1 MLEIHPVRETG
12 TDCWTRQVRALVLV
26 VDLASRPRVDPDL
39 AGKLPGLKPLPGPGR
54 DREGALDAEAAY
66 GSGVASSTIAAS
78 SS

>member
-1 MLEIHPVRETG
+1 MRSIPYGKRG

-26 VDLASRPRVDPDL
+26 VDPASRPRVDPDL
-39 AGKLPGLKPLPGPGR
+39 AGKLPGLKPFPGPGGTR
-54 DREGALDAEAAY
+54 AGALDAEAAY